1 MFQFLN
7 KHLIAGFSLLILILL
22 FGSFGYK
29 LIEGMSF
36 FEGFYMTFITITTIG
51 FGEVH
56 QLSSYGR
63 LLTIIISVMGIGV
76 LAFIATNSTQV
87 ILEAIFFKDRL
98 LKNRIKKMEN
108 HYIICGYG
116 RIGRRIVE
124 ELLAMDLSVVVVEN
138 NDATIEIL
146 SKANISYIRG
156 NAQKEEMLEDAGI
169 SRARALICTLSRDED
184 NVFVTLVARELNPE
198 LFILV
203 RTNHLHNSRK
213 ILRAGA
219 DKVISPY
226 DIGADR
232 MAKVILKPHVDM
244 FLDRLTKGDSEDN
257 AFDEIMITEKSLYLD
272 KTLGEINLRQK
283 YDILIVAVIPN
294 DNPDKFIFNPG
305 AAYRFHVG
313 DILIALGQASQIKAI
328 RVEIG
333 NDNRTQSERNDA
345 IDKFLK
351 HLRKN
356 SSGI

>member
-1 MFQFLN
+1 MFQLLN
-7 KHLIAGFSLLILILL
+7 KQFIAGISLLLLILLV
-22 FGSFGYK
+22 GAVGYS
-29 LIEGMSF
+29 IVEGMTF

-51 FGEVH
+51 FGEVRH
-56 QLSSYGR
+56 LSSYGR
-63 LLTIIISVMGIGV
+63 LLTMVISVMGIGV
-76 LAFIATNSTQV
+76 LAYLATHSTQL
-87 ILEAIFFKDRL
+87 ILETLFFKDRL

-116 RIGRRIVE
+116 RIGRKIVE
-124 ELLAMDLSVVVVEN
+124 ELVAMKLPVVVVEN
-138 NDATIEIL
+138 NDLMIDVL
-146 SKANISYIRG
+146 SKSNINYIRG
-156 NAQKEEMLEDAGI
+156 NAQKEEMLIDAGI
-169 SRARALICTLSRDED
+169 AKARALICTLSRDED
-184 NVFVTLVARELNPE
+184 NVFVTLVARELNPD

-203 RTNHLHNSRK
+203 RTNHLHNSKK

-232 MAKVILKPHVDM
+232 MAKVIIKPYVDM

-257 AFDEIMITEKSLYLD
+257 AFDEIMITEKSTYVN

-305 AAYRFHVG
+305 ASYKFGIG
-313 DILIALGQASQIKAI
+313 DILIALGQATQIKAI
-328 RVEIG
+328 RVEIC
-333 NDNRTQSERNDA
+333 NDTRTQSERNDA

-356 SSGI
+356 A